1 MKAVGDGTLPRVLI
15 VHNSYQQ
22 RGGEDTVCDT
32 EANQLQQAGF
42 AVETMIVSNDMIRS
56 HLGAATIA
64 LRPGGLSSVSK
75 ELDRR
80 VAQFRPDVV
89 HFHNYFPLLG
99 ARGLRTVVARRVPAV
114 MTLHNYRLLCAGAML
129 MRNSVPCE
137 LCLTHNRLQGLR
149 HRCYRGSLPG
159 TAAVTAHTELVRRM
173 IVSNAD
179 TVRCIALTR
188 FARNQFVAGG
198 MPAKSLILKPNSV
211 SDLGSTQSASERSG
225 VIYVGRLSPE
235 KGVVTLVEAASA
247 AGIPLTLIGDGPLAG
262 RLARIAGPTISM
274 TGRLSSAE
282 TRAAM
287 RRALAVAIPSTWFE
301 GFPMTAVEA
310 MEAGCMLIASDIGS
324 LSEIVTPT
332 TGILVPPGNTC
343 EWQAALTKALAAP
356 DTLAKGRSA
365 RRRFETHYSPAANV
379 AALTTIYR
387 DAIAATARNG

>member
-198 MPAKSLILKPNSV
+198 MPANSLILKPNSV
-211 SDLGSTQSASERSG
+211 SDLGSTQSERSG

-332 TGILVPPGNTC
+332 TGILVPPGNTS